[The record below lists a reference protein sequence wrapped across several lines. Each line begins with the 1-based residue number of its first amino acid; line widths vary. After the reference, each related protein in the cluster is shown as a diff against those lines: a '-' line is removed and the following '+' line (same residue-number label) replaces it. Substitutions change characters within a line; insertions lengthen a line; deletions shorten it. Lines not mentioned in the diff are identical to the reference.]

1 MTPERRQQLLRQR
14 RQLEPQLA
22 PLLGRLPASGAVR
35 ELLLLQRCA
44 ATSKPP
50 RRWLHERTAWWVFQY
65 VRRPGGLAAVT
76 EGLLQFWGQDRLDD
90 VPLERI
96 QAVATL
102 LCAPLPEFKDE
113 QYFTHLASEV
123 LSLLRLPRQEARVT
137 VLRVAGAL
145 SAALWATPLGR
156 PAVEAALL
164 RPLLDPLSA
173 ERPEPAAEAELSGAV
188 TALWQLVVVGS
199 EPDSPCLEALVPYA
213 GALLRLHAVVGSS
226 VSQLR
231 APCRELLLRL
241 LSAGRLGGAPQTV
254 ELLLLSD
261 GVGEARRFALGET
274 GGARVEPVPAEEADN
289 WLLEDDVLA
298 AAFSGLLAEA
308 AAQQLVA
315 DVFVT
320 LLERMRAVAALDGL
334 AEEAPPP
341 LSSAETLLA
350 WERRHAERRR
360 QFRHGLLTLRALAA
374 LTDCERARAGLEDAA
389 RLVPVVQTLL
399 EGFEAGGGEPGL
411 LQVETV
417 CLALGVLGGLLGS
430 EPSTAPCWAGARRL
444 EPVLQRLAGTEG
456 GSERVR
462 DMAADLRTL
471 ILTNGAV
478 RPEDLV
484 TRPPQS
490 RPTDDRVKADPDR
503 KPGPGQMPDQRT
515 SGQTPPE
522 DQWIKPDPD
531 GQVDS
536 KPDQRRT
543 PLITVL
549 DSRDNTDQ
557 TDAAPDSAVK
567 LESPLEPTPTAQRRL
582 KPSTDVG
589 SDASSPPVP
598 GETGTASG
606 VTHTDPAAVSKD
618 LASAIVRD
626 NPPCGP
632 SDPAC
637 GPSEPACG
645 PSDPARGPSDPP
657 TYQQAMYELVDPLLP
672 VRAHALLSLSRLLER
687 GDPETCSHREQL
699 LGVFQD
705 KLDDDD
711 SYVYLA
717 AVRGLACL
725 ADRYTTQV
733 VPELC
738 RQFTDRARH
747 QDTET
752 RLKLAEALVLVVRN
766 LGDLAPHHSPP
777 LLAALLAGCRDPEP
791 LVRASSLSCLA
802 EVCRLLRFSLAA
814 HLHEVFGCLSALVDT
829 DPAVEVR
836 RAAVLVVAQLIEGLG
851 ADALKVLEDVLLP
864 LYRRLKVL
872 LRREEDPALLHHVQT
887 ALDGL
892 ESATRQMLFPPA
904 PRTLQKR
911 ILVLDP
917 PS

>member
-1 MTPERRQQLLRQR
+1 
-14 RQLEPQLA
+14 
-22 PLLGRLPASGAVR
+22 
-35 ELLLLQRCA
+35 
-44 ATSKPP
+44 
-50 RRWLHERTAWWVFQY
+50 
-65 VRRPGGLAAVT
+65 
-76 EGLLQFWGQDRLDD
+76 
-90 VPLERI
+90 
-96 QAVATL
+96 
-102 LCAPLPEFKDE
+102 
-113 QYFTHLASEV
+113 
-123 LSLLRLPRQEARVT
+123 
-137 VLRVAGAL
+137 
-145 SAALWATPLGR
+145 
-156 PAVEAALL
+156 
-164 RPLLDPLSA
+164 
-173 ERPEPAAEAELSGAV
+173 
-188 TALWQLVVVGS
+188 
-199 EPDSPCLEALVPYA
+199 
-213 GALLRLHAVVGSS
+213 
-226 VSQLR
+226 
-231 APCRELLLRL
+231 
-241 LSAGRLGGAPQTV
+241 
-254 ELLLLSD
+254 
-261 GVGEARRFALGET
+261 
-274 GGARVEPVPAEEADN
+274 
-289 WLLEDDVLA
+289 
-298 AAFSGLLAEA
+298 
-308 AAQQLVA
+308 
-315 DVFVT
+315 
-320 LLERMRAVAALDGL
+320 MRAVAALDGL

-374 LTDCERARAGLEDAA
+374 LADCERARAGLEDAA

-411 LQVETV
+411 LQLETV

-430 EPSTAPCWAGARRL
+430 EPSTAPCWAAARRL
-444 EPVLQRLAGTEG
+444 EPVLHRLAGTES

-490 RPTDDRVKADPDR
+490 RPADGRVKSDPDR
-503 KPGPGQMPDQRT
+503 KPGPGQMPDRSPT
-515 SGQTPPE
+515 PGQTPSE
-522 DQWIKPDPD
+522 DQRIKPDPD
-531 GQVDS
+531 SSVDS
-536 KPDQRRT
+536 KPNQRRT

-549 DSRDNTDQ
+549 DSRDNIDQ
-557 TDAAPDSAVK
+557 TDAVPGARVK
-567 LESPLEPTPTAQRRL
+567 LESPPDPTSVAQQRL
-582 KPSTDVG
+582 NPSTDIR

-598 GETGTASG
+598 GETGTVSGAPRPGPDTASNHP
-606 VTHTDPAAVSKD
+606 T
-618 LASAIVRD
+618 SATVRD
-626 NPPCGP
+626 NTAHTP
-632 SDPAC
+632 SDPAHGSSDPAR
-637 GPSEPACG
+637 GPPDPACG
-645 PSDPARGPSDPP
+645 PSDPA

-687 GDPETCSHREQL
+687 GDPETCSHREHL

-738 RQFTDRARH
+738 RQFTDRDRH

-777 LLAALLAGCRDPEP
+777 LLTALLAGCRDPEP

-802 EVCRLLRFSLAA
+802 EVCRILRFSLAA

-836 RAAVLVVAQLIEGLG
+836 RAAILVVAQLIEGLG